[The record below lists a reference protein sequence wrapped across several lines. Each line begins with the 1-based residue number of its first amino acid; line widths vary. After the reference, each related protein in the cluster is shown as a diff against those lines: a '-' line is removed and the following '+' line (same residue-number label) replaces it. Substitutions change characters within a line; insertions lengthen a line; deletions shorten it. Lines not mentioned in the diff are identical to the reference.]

1 MSYQNNN
8 NSNNMDNMEFY
19 KNEDDEI
26 RPPDEVKRERLIDN
40 DNWIP
45 LSLPMMKT
53 TEELEIE
60 EAIRLSNAAMDTYE
74 EEQIQKLINEL
85 HFKKNKFKNINFI
98 FKRVSK
104 FDKEVAEIY
113 EIVEHAIDKYIVGD
127 IQTYGWDKE
136 TYERI
141 FKTIKNL
148 RFNEQEVNTL
158 KELFYVE
165 E

>member
-8 NSNNMDNMEFY
+8 SNNMDNMDNMEFY

-40 DNWIP
+40 NGWTQ
-45 LSLPMMKT
+45 LPMKSH
-53 TEELEIE
+53 EELEIE

-74 EEQIQKLINEL
+74 EEQIQKLINEV
-85 HFKKNKFKNINFI
+85 HSKKNKFKNINFI

-141 FKTIKNL
+141 FKTIKKI
-148 RFNEQEVNTL
+148 NE
-158 KELFYVE
+158 
-165 E
+165 